1 MGKDEREANSP
12 SFFNVTEIE
21 ALVDY
26 LIKLL
31 ETQGKQGLPKLNATD
46 IGIIT
51 PYRKQVSG
59 QQWFP
64 FLQDTVKT
72 ISTLF
77 PPVKGGENPQS
88 PKVCPW
94 PKAMGW
100 PHGAQGN
107 SCRISDMAS
116 FACVDVTFAFSLHQ
130 VGSVEEFQGQER
142 RIIMISTVRSSVDY
156 VKMDKDFSIGFLSNE
171 KVCAAYSLFI
181 KSSSFKLSFH
191 WPFSVSSNLKM
202 FRFFL
207 VKSLHLVNG
216 ASAEIQ
222 RGRDQ
227 GAVPADHC
235 GKPRYP
241 PQGPHLGK
249 VRWI

>member
-21 ALVDY
+21 ALVDF

-31 ETQGKQGLPKLNATD
+31 ETQGKQGLPKLKASD

-88 PKVCPW
+88 PKVCP
-94 PKAMGW
+94 
-100 PHGAQGN
+100 
-107 SCRISDMAS
+107 
-116 FACVDVTFAFSLHQ
+116 
-130 VGSVEEFQGQER
+130 
-142 RIIMISTVRSSVDY
+142 
-156 VKMDKDFSIGFLSNE
+156 
-171 KVCAAYSLFI
+171 
-181 KSSSFKLSFH
+181 
-191 WPFSVSSNLKM
+191 
-202 FRFFL
+202 
-207 VKSLHLVNG
+207 
-216 ASAEIQ
+216 
-222 RGRDQ
+222 
-227 GAVPADHC
+227 
-235 GKPRYP
+235 
-241 PQGPHLGK
+241 
-249 VRWI
+249 